1 MFDAQTLSIVFAGL
15 SIGLAAIYY
24 TFTSRARPAT
34 FIQYNF

>member
-24 TFTSRARPAT
+24 TLRARPAT